1 VITESALRQRDPF
14 RHEREPVPVESG
26 GLDVGAVLSAAWRE
40 RLRIAITC
48 IAAALVTLGIAFLLP
63 RWYRAQA
70 VIMPPEES
78 DLLSNMSM
86 AQRALTKFPAFGILT
101 DYYTPA
107 DVYKAVLLSRSVQ
120 EEVVKRFDLQRS
132 YHQKSVE
139 KTVKS
144 LKTHYRVKLNPDGTI
159 AVSVEDKDPRRA
171 AMMANAFLQELDR
184 YNIEK
189 RNSQARR
196 TREFLERR
204 VTDTETLLHRA
215 EDLLRNYQEAH
226 KAVVPVTSGSAD
238 VQAAADVM
246 ARKLAL
252 EVRLN
257 VLRGYLND
265 GSEQI
270 VQTQREL
277 DALNNRIAALP
288 QLQTELARFTRDY
301 KVQEQLFLLLTAELE
316 QARIRETM
324 DTPTVQIL
332 DAAVPPEQHS
342 RPRRLTLSALAGM
355 IALAGS
361 IAWVA
366 WRVGRPG
373 AEG

>member
-1 VITESALRQRDPF
+1 MAMQTALR
-14 RHEREPVPVESG
+14 REPPDPAHIAVEPAG
-26 GLDVGAVLSAAWRE
+26 MDLGVVLSAVWRE
-40 RLRIAITC
+40 RVRIAITC
-48 IAAALVTLGIAFLLP
+48 VAAALVTLGIAFLLP

-70 VIMPPEES
+70 VILPPEES
-78 DLLSNMSM
+78 DLLSNMSL

-132 YHQKSVE
+132 YHQKSLE
-139 KTVKS
+139 KAIKA
-144 LKTHYRVKLNPDGTI
+144 LKTHYRVKLNSDGTI
-159 AVSVEDKDPRRA
+159 SVSVEDRDPARA
-171 AMMANAFLQELDR
+171 ATMANTFLQELDR

-189 RNSQARR
+189 RNTQARR

-204 VTDTETLLHRA
+204 VADTDSLLHRA
-215 EDLLRNYQEAH
+215 EDVLRAYQERH
-226 KAVVPVTSGSAD
+226 RAVVPVTPGSAD
-238 VQAAADVM
+238 IQAAADVM

-257 VLRGYLND
+257 VLHGYLRE

-270 VQTQREL
+270 VQTQTEL

-288 QLQTELARFTRDY
+288 ELQTELARFTRDY

-324 DTPTVQIL
+324 DTPTVQLL

-342 RPRRLTLSALAGM
+342 RPRRLVLAALAGVL
-355 IALAGS
+355 ALAGS

-373 AEG
+373 TEG

>member
-1 VITESALRQRDPF
+1 MDLGV
-14 RHEREPVPVESG
+14 
-26 GLDVGAVLSAAWRE
+26 VLSAAWRE
-40 RLRIAITC
+40 RGRIAITC
-48 IAAALVTLGIAFLLP
+48 LAASLLTLAVAFLLP

-70 VIMPPEES
+70 VILPPEES
-78 DLLSNMSM
+78 DLLSNMSL

-120 EEVVKRFDLQRS
+120 EEVVQRFDLMRTYHLRS
-132 YHQKSVE
+132 LE
-139 KTVKS
+139 KTIKA
-144 LKTHYRVKLNPDGTI
+144 LKGHYRVKLNPDGTI
-159 AVSVEDKDPRRA
+159 SVSVEDRDPRHA
-171 AMMANAFLQELDR
+171 AQMANAFLQELDR

-204 VTDTETLLHRA
+204 VADTDSLLHRA
-215 EDLLRNYQEAH
+215 EDVLRKYQENR
-226 KAVVPVTSGSAD
+226 KAVVPVTPGSAD
-238 VQAAADVM
+238 IQAAADVM

-257 VLRGYLND
+257 VLRGYLRE

-270 VQTQREL
+270 MQTQTEL
-277 DALNNRIAALP
+277 DALNSRIAALP
-288 QLQTELARFTRDY
+288 ELQTELARYTRDY

-324 DTPTVQIL
+324 DTPTVQVL
-332 DAAVPPEQHS
+332 DPAVPPESHS
-342 RPRRLTLSALAGM
+342 RPRRLTLAIAAGLLAF
-355 IALAGS
+355 AGCV
-361 IAWVA
+361 AWVA
-366 WRVGRPG
+366 WREG
-373 AEG
+373 ALPAPEA

>member
-1 VITESALRQRDPF
+1 MGTQTALR
-14 RHEREPVPVESG
+14 REPQPDPAHITGEPAEMDLGV
-26 GLDVGAVLSAAWRE
+26 VLSAVWRE
-40 RLRIAITC
+40 RVRIAITC
-48 IAAALVTLGIAFLLP
+48 VAAALVTLGIAFLLP

-70 VIMPPEES
+70 VILPPEES
-78 DLLSNMSM
+78 DLLSNMSL

-120 EEVVKRFDLQRS
+120 EEVVQRFDLMRTYHLRS
-132 YHQKSVE
+132 LE
-139 KTVKS
+139 KTIKA
-144 LKTHYRVKLNPDGTI
+144 LKGHYRVKLNPDGTI
-159 AVSVEDKDPRRA
+159 SVSVEDRDPQHA
-171 AMMANAFLQELDR
+171 AQMANAFLQELDR

-204 VTDTETLLHRA
+204 VADTDSLLHRA
-215 EDLLRNYQEAH
+215 EDVLRKYQENR
-226 KAVVPVTSGSAD
+226 KAVVPVTPGSAD
-238 VQAAADVM
+238 IQAAADVM

-257 VLRGYLND
+257 VLRGYLRE

-270 VQTQREL
+270 MQTQTEL
-277 DALNNRIAALP
+277 DALNSRIAALP
-288 QLQTELARFTRDY
+288 ELQTELARYTRDY

-324 DTPTVQIL
+324 DTPTVQVL
-332 DAAVPPEQHS
+332 DAAVPPESHS
-342 RPRRLTLSALAGM
+342 RPRRLTLAIAAGLLAF
-355 IALAGS
+355 AGCV
-361 IAWVA
+361 AWVA
-366 WRVGRPG
+366 WREG
-373 AEG
+373 ALPAPEA

>member
-1 VITESALRQRDPF
+1 MESTARRQRGPQL
-14 RHEREPVPVESG
+14 HEQEPSAFEAT

-48 IAAALVTLGIAFLLP
+48 LTAALLTLGIAFLLP

-78 DLLSNMSM
+78 DLLSNMSL

-120 EEVVKRFDLQRS
+120 EEVVKHFDLQRS
-132 YHQKSVE
+132 YHQKTLQ
-139 KTVKS
+139 KAVKA
-144 LKTHYRVKLNPDGTI
+144 LKTHYRVKLNADGTI
-159 AVSVEDKDPRRA
+159 AVSVEDRDPERA
-171 AMMANAFLQELDR
+171 AQMANAFLQELDR

-204 VTDTETLLHRA
+204 VADTEALLHQA
-215 EDLLRNYQEAH
+215 EDVLRNYQVTR
-226 KAVVPVTSGSAD
+226 KAFVPVTPGNAD
-238 VQAAADVM
+238 IQAAADVM
-246 ARKLAL
+246 AKKLAL
-252 EVRLN
+252 EVKLN
-257 VLRGYLND
+257 VLRGYLKE

-270 VQTQREL
+270 GQTQTEL
-277 DALNNRIAALP
+277 DALNNRIATLP
-288 QLQTELARFTRDY
+288 ELQTELARHTRDY

-324 DTPTVQIL
+324 DTPTVQLL
-332 DAAVPPEQHS
+332 DPAVPPEQHS
-342 RPRRLTLSALAGM
+342 RPRRLILSALAGV

-361 IAWVA
+361 LAWVA
-366 WRVGRPG
+366 WRVGR
-373 AEG
+373 ARVEG